1 MLLLKCYHTSYLCTM
16 DSLQKTLTS
25 YAYNILGS
33 YEEAKDIVQ
42 DVFMEMIN
50 RDGTVIEN
58 EKAYLTRSVINRAI
72 NAKNRQKKWRSDY
85 PGNWLPEPVA
95 TESADGDLH
104 KKDIL
109 SYSLMILLEKLDAK
123 QRAVFILKEA
133 FAYEHEE
140 IAEVLDISVEN
151 SRKILSRARKEL
163 SALKNGA
170 IPENDTIAPLSN
182 WRAGTGTS
190 DYLDKY
196 IDTIRSGDMKRLE
209 ALLNDEIIIMS
220 DGGGKAKAAMNPLEG
235 KEKAVLFLSGI
246 FTKFY
251 QNRHIEKRQVNHH
264 PALFY
269 YEDGKL
275 VNCQIFELH
284 NGTISRIYF
293 MRNPDKLAALGT

>member
-1 MLLLKCYHTSYLCTM
+1 M
-16 DSLQKTLTS
+16 DSLQHTLTS

-42 DVFMEMIN
+42 DVFVEMIDRN
-50 RDGTVIEN
+50 GSIIDN

-72 NAKNRQKKWRSDY
+72 NAKNRQKKWRSNY

-95 TESADGDLH
+95 TESADGDLN

-140 IAEVLDISVEN
+140 IAEVLDISIEN

-163 SALKNGA
+163 SALKGA
-170 IPENDTIAPLSN
+170 TISEDNFMAAPVS
-182 WRAGTGTS
+182 S

-196 IDTIRSGDMKRLE
+196 IETIRSGDMKRLE
-209 ALLNDEIIIMS
+209 ALLSDDIVIMS
-220 DGGGKAKAAMNPLEG
+220 DGGGKAKAAMNALEG
-235 KEKAVLFLSGI
+235 KEKAVLFLSGV
-246 FTKFY
+246 FTRFY
-251 QNRHIEKRQVNHH
+251 ANEHIEKGQVNHH

-269 YEDGKL
+269 YVDGKL
-275 VNCQIFELH
+275 ITCQIFAVQ
-284 NGTISRIYF
+284 NGTISGVYF
-293 MRNPDKLAALGT
+293 MRNPDKLAALQ